1 MKKIE
6 LSIVIVSYNTRTIT
20 KKCIASILKS
30 LINTNISY
38 EVIVIDNGS
47 SDGSLEYLKKLY
59 SNYSNTRL
67 PSLGLGLSGQVRIIG
82 VKTNLG
88 FGKGNNL
95 GVKHSRGKCILFL
108 NSDVIVLNNAI
119 EKLFAYFKKQKSFN
133 FIGGKL
139 LNKDL
144 THQGSCGPTFSLI
157 VIFIALFLKGD
168 FFKITRYSPNKI
180 SKVDW
185 ISGACILCQK
195 KDFKSLGGFDEKIFM
210 YLEET
215 ELFHRAVKSG
225 FRVGFYPHAEFIH
238 LGGINSQIL
247 KSKVLLNIYK
257 GFIYF
262 YKKHRSKT
270 ELHIL
275 KFLLKLRALISIFIG
290 LASHNKDLVAANKK
304 AYKIVSS

>member
-59 SNYSNTRL
+59 SYYSN
-67 PSLGLGLSGQVRIIG
+67 VRIIG

-95 GVKHSRGKCILFL
+95 GVKHSRGKSILLL

-133 FIGGKL
+133 FLGAKL
-139 LNKDL
+139 LNKDGL
-144 THQGSCGPTFSLI
+144 PHGSCRPAYTLPVVFVHFFLQGDRLGITSFSPT
-157 VIFIALFLKGD
+157 
-168 FFKITRYSPNKI
+168 KIR
-180 SKVDW
+180 KVDW
-185 ISGACILCQK
+185 ISGACIMCQK
-195 KDFKSLGGFDEKIFM
+195 KDFNRVGGYDKKIFM
-210 YLEET
+210 YMEET
-215 ELFHRAVKSG
+215 EF
-225 FRVGFYPHAEFIH
+225 FIRVIKKGLNIGFYPEAKFIH
-238 LGGINSQIL
+238 LGGASTGGINSNL
-247 KSKVLLNIYK
+247 SKEKVLLYIYK
-257 GFIYF
+257 GYLYF

-270 ELHIL
+270 ELYIL